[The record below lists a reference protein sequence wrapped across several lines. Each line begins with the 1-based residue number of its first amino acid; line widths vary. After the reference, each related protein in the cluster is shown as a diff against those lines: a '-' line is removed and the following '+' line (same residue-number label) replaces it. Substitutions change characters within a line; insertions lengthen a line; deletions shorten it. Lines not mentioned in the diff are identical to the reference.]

1 MKTAVFEVDFDPDMM
16 WDEDSAVKEHGSYL
30 KAMQW
35 LFEQDG
41 MGIFVE
47 EPRLVDIKDR
57 LQHIITRVEGGT
69 K

>member
-1 MKTAVFEVDFDPDMM
+1 
-16 WDEDSAVKEHGSYL
+16 
-30 KAMQW
+30 MQW